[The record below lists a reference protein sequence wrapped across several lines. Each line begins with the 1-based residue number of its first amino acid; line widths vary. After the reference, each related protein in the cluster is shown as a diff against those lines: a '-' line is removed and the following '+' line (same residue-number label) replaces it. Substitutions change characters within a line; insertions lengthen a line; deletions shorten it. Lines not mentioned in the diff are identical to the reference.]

1 MTCTTHNQTPGRL
14 RNRSDGE
21 LELLEFWHSLQLPSF
36 SQAWRDFPPLQRAIT
51 VFAVGAIFTN
61 FFIRDY
67 NRGGRRFWLYGPV
80 ALLLL
85 AYAASIS
92 GLF

>member
-1 MTCTTHNQTPGRL
+1 M
-14 RNRSDGE
+14 
-21 LELLEFWHSLQLPSF
+21 LEFWHSLQLPSF
-36 SQAWRDFPPLQRAIT
+36 SQGWRNFPPLQRAIT

>member
-1 MTCTTHNQTPGRL
+1 
-14 RNRSDGE
+14 
-21 LELLEFWHSLQLPSF
+21 LLEFWHTVQIPSF
-36 SQAWRDFPPLQRAIT
+36 SQAWRDSPPATARDYRLW
-51 VFAVGAIFTN
+51 VGAIFTN

-67 NRGGRRFWLYGPV
+67 NRGGRRFWLYGPM
-80 ALLLL
+80 ALILL

>member
-1 MTCTTHNQTPGRL
+1 MIRRRSVCE
-14 RNRSDGE
+14 NRSDGE

-36 SQAWRDFPPLQRAIT
+36 SQGWRDFPPLQRAIT

>member
-1 MTCTTHNQTPGRL
+1 
-14 RNRSDGE
+14 
-21 LELLEFWHSLQLPSF
+21 LLEFWHNLQVPTP

-51 VFAVGAIFTN
+51 IFAVALIFAN

-67 NRGGRRFWLYGPV
+67 NRGGRRYLLYGPM
-80 ALLLL
+80 ALLLFV
-85 AYAASIS
+85 YAIITA

>member
-1 MTCTTHNQTPGRL
+1 M
-14 RNRSDGE
+14 
-21 LELLEFWHSLQLPSF
+21 LEFWHNLQLSSP

-51 VFAVGAIFTN
+51 IFAIALLFAN

-67 NRGGRRFWLYGPV
+67 NRGGKRYIVYGPV
-80 ALLLL
+80 ALLLF
-85 AYAASIS
+85 AYAIVTA